1 MTQKHKRNKFGD
13 LVVEASTEEIERGA
27 RRIIGSRM
35 KIIEREDGVIIFSDD
50 TETCPLQVIAT
61 PLTEGFYRLDVRIKC
76 TIKNCD
82 YFGECARLNARTA
95 KTFERIM
102 AEILCTELGVRETR
116 IWTPE
121 RIKDDERLRK
131 IIDRLVDE
139 GP

>member
-1 MTQKHKRNKFGD
+1 MTQKQKRNKFGD
-13 LVVEASTEEIERGA
+13 LVVEASHEEIERGV

-35 KIIEREDGVIIFSDD
+35 IVIEQENEVIIFSDD
-50 TETCPLQVIAT
+50 TETCPLQVIVT
-61 PLTEGFYRLDVRIKC
+61 PLAEGFYRLDVRIKC

-82 YFGECARLNARTA
+82 YFGECARLNSRTV
-95 KTFERIM
+95 KTLERIM
-102 AEILCTELGVRETR
+102 AEILCTELGVCETR

-131 IIDRLVDE
+131 IIDRIVDE